1 MCLIFIKGGISV
13 KKGLLVAVLLFA
25 ACVFASFEQEM
36 NQQFYEARRD
46 RDVAKI
52 EEIIRTIE
60 ARSDLKSNSLLLTIL
75 ADCYL
80 EYGDWGVSKELKEKT
95 LEQARKYAEEALKL
109 DSNNA
114 RANYIAGA
122 AIGRLAQYKGIIQS
136 LFMLGDFDK
145 YINKAISLL
154 NENGEEQRLYKTF
167 ALIASGMRYRDVPWP
182 LNDYKKSEELL
193 LSAGQLTPNYSNI
206 YLELGLLYLKTHK
219 KDKAREMFQ
228 KVIDIE
234 PHPLLVGAHLNA
246 VKTAQE
252 ELEKLK

>member
-1 MCLIFIKGGISV
+1 M

-25 ACVFASFEQEM
+25 VFIFASFEKEM
-36 NQQFYEARRD
+36 NQLFYEARRD
-46 RDVAKI
+46 RDVAKM
-52 EEIIRTIE
+52 EWIIKTIE

-109 DSNNA
+109 DGNNG
-114 RANYIAGA
+114 RASYVAGA
-122 AIGRLAQYKGIIQS
+122 AIGRLAQYKGIVQS

-145 YINKAISLL
+145 YINRAISLL
-154 NENGEEQRLYKTF
+154 NENDEEQRLYKTF

-182 LNDYKKSEELL
+182 LNDFKKSEELL
-193 LSAGQLTPNYSNI
+193 LAAAQLTPNYPNV
-206 YLELGLLYLKTHK
+206 YLELGFLYLKTNK
-219 KDKAREMFQ
+219 KDRAREMFQ
-228 KVIDIE
+228 KVVVGE
-234 PHPLLVGAHLNA
+234 PHPLLVGTHREA

>member
-1 MCLIFIKGGISV
+1 MKGGISV

-25 ACVFASFEQEM
+25 VCVFASFEKEM

-46 RDVAKI
+46 RDVARI
-52 EEIIRTIE
+52 EEIIKTIE

-80 EYGDWGVSKELKEKT
+80 EYGDWGVAKELKEKT

-109 DSNNA
+109 DSNSG

-154 NENGEEQRLYKTF
+154 NENDEEQRLYKTF

-206 YLELGLLYLKTHK
+206 YLELGFLYLKMNK

-228 KVIDIE
+228 KVIDSG

-246 VKTAQE
+246 TKTAQE

>member
-1 MCLIFIKGGISV
+1 M
-13 KKGLLVAVLLFA
+13 KKGLLVALLLFA
-25 ACVFASFEQEM
+25 VCIFASFEQEM

-46 RDVAKI
+46 RDVARI
-52 EEIIRTIE
+52 EEIIKTIE
-60 ARSDLKSNSLLLTIL
+60 ARSDLKSNSSLLTIL
-75 ADCYL
+75 SDCYL
-80 EYGDWGVSKELKEKT
+80 EYGDWGVAKEQKEKT

-109 DSNNA
+109 DSNNG
-114 RANYIAGA
+114 RASYIAGA

-154 NENGEEQRLYKTF
+154 DENDEEQRLYKTF

-206 YLELGLLYLKTHK
+206 YLELGFLYLKMNK

-228 KVIDIE
+228 KVIDSE

>member
-1 MCLIFIKGGISV
+1 MKRLFLFVFVCLGSLILAF
-13 KKGLLVAVLLFA
+13 
-25 ACVFASFEQEM
+25 
-36 NQQFYEARRD
+36 
-46 RDVAKI
+46 
-52 EEIIRTIE
+52 EEIDALFFQARSERNPQKMLQIIQTLE
-60 ARSDLKSNSLLLTIL
+60 SRSDLNQSSELLTIL

-80 EYGDWGVSKELKEKT
+80 EYGDWGVAKEQKEKT
-95 LEQARKYAEEALKL
+95 LEQARKYAEAALKL
-109 DSNNA
+109 NSENG

-154 NENGEEQRLYKTF
+154 NENDEKERLYKTF

-182 LNDYKKSEELL
+182 LYDYKKSEQLL
-193 LSAGQLTPNYSNI
+193 FEAAKLTPNYSNI
-206 YLELGLLYLKTHK
+206 YLELGYLYVKTNNK
-219 KDKAREMFQ
+219 QKAKEMFQ
-228 KVIDIE
+228 KVLEME
-234 PHPLLVGAHLNA
+234 PHPLLVQMHFNA